1 MLSSAHLGQI
11 KGSVNLEITSV
22 PNQLC
27 ASHFE
32 ILFERRFNFV
42 LIFSSAYLG

>member
-11 KGSVNLEITSV
+11 KGLVNLEITSV